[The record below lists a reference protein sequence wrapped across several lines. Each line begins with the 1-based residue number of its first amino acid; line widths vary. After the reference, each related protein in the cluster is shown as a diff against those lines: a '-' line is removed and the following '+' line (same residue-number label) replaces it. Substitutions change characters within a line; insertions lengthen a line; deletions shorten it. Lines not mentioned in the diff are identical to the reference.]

1 MHAKTL
7 KRLLSAAL
15 ALVLCLTA
23 TGCGGDVS
31 PTQTPESTPEPAA
44 NTLVLGVCR
53 QSASALSFRG
63 VVEDYND
70 TSWCT
75 SIIRIRCLTQSTRAL
90 RWTCI
95 CWTSPSA

>member
-1 MHAKTL
+1 MHAKTF
-7 KRLLSAAL
+7 KRLFSMAL

-23 TGCGGDVS
+23 TGCSGEVS

-70 TSWCT
+70 TNPAKT
-75 SIIRIRCLTQSTRAL
+75 V
-90 RWTCI
+90 
-95 CWTSPSA
+95 